1 MTPLDFDL
9 LRRTS
14 CGMQT
19 MIEYGRMLMLAETIQ
34 QEIEGLKDR
43 KIKLTREQ
51 IMALYDLEA
60 AMDRF
65 IAGTNR
71 QIKMLLEDI
80 ETKEGRE

>member
-9 LRRTS
+9 LRRTP
-14 CGMQT
+14 CVMQT
-19 MIEYGRMLMLAETIQ
+19 TMEYGRMLMLAEIIQ

-43 KIKLTREQ
+43 NIKLTREQ
-51 IMALYDLEA
+51 KMALYDLEA

-65 IAGTNR
+65 VAGTNR

-80 ETKEGRE
+80 ETKGATE

>member
-9 LRRTS
+9 LRRTP
-14 CGMQT
+14 CVMQT
-19 MIEYGRMLMLAETIQ
+19 TMEYGRMLMLAETIQ

-43 KIKLTREQ
+43 NIKLTREQ
-51 IMALYDLEA
+51 KMALYDLEA

-65 IAGTNR
+65 VAGTNR

-80 ETKEGRE
+80 ETKGATE